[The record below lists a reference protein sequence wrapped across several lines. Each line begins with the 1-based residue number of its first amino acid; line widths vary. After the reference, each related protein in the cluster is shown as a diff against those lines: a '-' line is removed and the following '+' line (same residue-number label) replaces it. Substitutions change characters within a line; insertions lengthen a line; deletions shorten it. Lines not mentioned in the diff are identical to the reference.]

1 MKHIKLFEQFRQ
13 TLNEEE
19 STESTDINAEL
30 GMKPNS
36 GLAKQLLALAI
47 KTYEDKYQDS
57 YTVELKGKSFSFS
70 TSNALHALAGIALYG
85 SNGKRQFGTDGP
97 FVVISPQSNYMEVTF
112 NKGDKRKSGGNV
124 KMNFD
129 SEKLSNVMKTFLKLA
144 SQPDPFLKAG
154 KSATKQEKAELLSMI
169 ADLIGMASSA
179 DVNGSKSASSIEDSL
194 YSKEA
199 EIEDTKLTELDYK
212 AEMQELAAIKKQ
224 LEKEIKD

>member
-1 MKHIKLFEQFRQ
+1 
-13 TLNEEE
+13 
-19 STESTDINAEL
+19 
-30 GMKPNS
+30 
-36 GLAKQLLALAI
+36 
-47 KTYEDKYQDS
+47 
-57 YTVELKGKSFSFS
+57 
-70 TSNALHALAGIALYG
+70 
-85 SNGKRQFGTDGP
+85 
-97 FVVISPQSNYMEVTF
+97 MEVTF

-144 SQPDPFLKAG
+144 AQPDPFLKAG
-154 KSATKQEKAELLSMI
+154 KAATKQEKAELLSMI

-179 DVNGSKSASSIEDSL
+179 DINGSKSASSIEDSL